1 MLRFHP
7 YSIGQS
13 SDYILISIG
22 NAKALFISIRNV
34 EVSSLFVIECW
45 SFILIYL
52 LRFRPYFYWTIL
64 SFILILWD
72 NAQVL
77 CFFLLDNAEVS
88 SLFLLDDADVSSLF
102 VLLFN
107 DAEVSSL
114 FLLDDADNGCMKIL
128 KFKSLFLKFYITVSG
143 RLDQV
148 TSRTNK
154 KTSCALCKP
163 PIGRTI
169 MWSFVRIVS
178 LQLTSGLLAG
188 NWTTGIMVF
197 YPTIIC
203 IYPER
208 RGKIL
213 F

>member
-1 MLRFHP
+1 ML
-7 YSIGQS
+7 
-13 SDYILISIG
+13 
-22 NAKALFISIRNV
+22 
-34 EVSSLFVIECW
+34 
-45 SFILIYL
+45 
-52 LRFRPYFYWTIL
+52 
-64 SFILILWD
+64 
-72 NAQVL
+72 
-77 CFFLLDNAEVS
+77 FLLEDAGVS

-169 MWSFVRIVS
+169 MWSFVLIVS

-208 RGKIL
+208 RGKNYSKHSTDKEINKFFRCSL
-213 F
+213 KENFFKYWRWKVKKRRWG